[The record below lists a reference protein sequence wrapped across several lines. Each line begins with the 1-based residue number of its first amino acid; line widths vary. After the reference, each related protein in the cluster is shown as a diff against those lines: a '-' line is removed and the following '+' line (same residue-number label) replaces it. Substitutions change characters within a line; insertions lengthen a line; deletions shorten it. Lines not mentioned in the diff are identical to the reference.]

1 MAPSFGKA
9 TLDGTKR
16 RPKGRPESELETLLS
31 EYVTKKVQKHMKDYE
46 KTVFNDPLSMHSR
59 VALVDRGYH
68 TVQQSENSTL
78 MGQMQ

>member
-1 MAPSFGKA
+1 MPSEASEKVDDYFS
-9 TLDGTKR
+9 
-16 RPKGRPESELETLLS
+16 ESELETLLS

-68 TVQQSENSTL
+68 TVQQSENRTL